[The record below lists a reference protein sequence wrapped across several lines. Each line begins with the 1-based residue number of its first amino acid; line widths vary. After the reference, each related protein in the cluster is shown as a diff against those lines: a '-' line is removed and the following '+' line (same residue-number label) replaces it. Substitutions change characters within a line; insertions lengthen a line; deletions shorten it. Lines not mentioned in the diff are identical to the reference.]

1 LRAFV
6 FLPFDILERLV
17 HPHALGD
24 EKALEAV
31 KQTLLQ
37 SLVEIFSVKIIY
49 DLTIINRKSHHLP
62 ILIEFVSIL
71 HSDLFGEGAGDKILV
86 FHVLFPLGELAVKYV
101 QVFLLLLDQ
110 RHAQLYFFAL
120 RDEPSARLF
129 YLEAQFT
136 GLFVAL

>member
-37 SLVEIFSVKIIY
+37 SLVV
-49 DLTIINRKSHHLP
+49 DLLRQDNIRP